1 MSQQMAR
8 SLGISVQPGEGEG
21 QGGGPGDQ
29 MTQEDGQGDD
39 PGSGGPGERDGDTAD
54 NGQGGDQPTDIPRD
68 PLGRPT
74 RDGTSGRADGG
85 DVHVPDQMEQAR
97 TREIQSEL
105 RRREGQ
111 RTRPAGELDYID
123 RLLKAF

>member
-1 MSQQMAR
+1 M
-8 SLGISVQPGEGEG
+8 
-21 QGGGPGDQ
+21 
-29 MTQEDGQGDD
+29 
-39 PGSGGPGERDGDTAD
+39 
-54 NGQGGDQPTDIPRD
+54 PRD

-74 RDGTSGRADGG
+74 KDGTSGRADGG

-97 TREIQSEL
+97 TREIQTEL
-105 RRREGQ
+105 RRREGE